1 MPGTQGAGDTV
12 VSGTLDAQSFV
23 GYDTFVTKFQRKNAL
38 KVLIGSSPDEV
49 ARLAATAVLEGFQRY
64 ASDRAPVLGLATGS
78 SPLGL
83 YSELADYVAKGE
95 LNLSQATGFALD
107 EYVGLPSDHVQSY
120 RQTLVREVCQVMGL
134 PEQNLNVPLGDAESL
149 DVLEEAAT
157 AYDAAIAAAGG
168 VDVQILGI
176 GSNGHIG
183 FNEPGTALRS
193 RTHVTRLTARTRSDN
208 ARFFGS
214 LDEVPTH
221 SVTQGLGT
229 VLEARRLVLVAT
241 GRVKA
246 GAIAAAIEG
255 PLAASCPASVLQ
267 LHEDAILVID
277 EEAANDLKHREYYE
291 DSAKALV
298 I

>member
-1 MPGTQGAGDTV
+1 M
-12 VSGTLDAQSFV
+12 
-23 GYDTFVTKFQRKNAL
+23 
-38 KVLIGSSPDEV
+38 KVLIGSTPDDV
-49 ARLAATAVLEGFQRY
+49 ASLAATSVLEGFERHVGN
-64 ASDRAPVLGLATGS
+64 RPPVIGLATGS

-83 YSELADYVAKGE
+83 YGQLAELVAAGR
-95 LNLSQATGFALD
+95 LDFSHATGFALD
-107 EYVGLPSDHVQSY
+107 EYVGLAQSHEQSY
-120 RQTLVREVCQVMGL
+120 RQTLIREVCNVLGL
-134 PEQNLNVPLGDAESL
+134 PEENLNVPLGEADSL
-149 DVLEEAAT
+149 HALQLAADD
-157 AYDAAIAAAGG
+157 YDAAIRAAGG

-183 FNEPGTALRS
+183 FNEPGTSLRS
-193 RTHVTRLTARTRSDN
+193 RTHLTRLTARTRTDN
-208 ARFFGS
+208 ARFFNS

-246 GAIAAAIEG
+246 DAIAAAIEG

-277 EEAANDLKHREYYE
+277 EDAATLLKHREYY
-291 DSAKALV
+291 DASAQTLSL
-298 I
+298 